1 MLVLCF
7 FVAGALNTKVNMYV
21 AATYVVLMALYFNVA
36 VVPCVHAI
44 MFSGAVAID
53 LLVPG
58 PF

>member
-1 MLVLCF
+1 M
-7 FVAGALNTKVNMYV
+7 NMYV
-21 AATYVVLMALYFNVA
+21 VKYVVLVAFIA